1 MNDNFDLRYDLI
13 NNCEIVN
20 KHEIGKYSVN
30 YNGEHS
36 YSLIIGDGFR
46 TIDFKFEMRKRKG
59 ALHWDYG
66 AATMREYYENEEM
79 REIVCDHLFLII
91 GVNKIDLWEDRFP
104 VEFKI
109 SNSRVCYDPTD
120 PRDLEFDL
128 DIQMIENR
136 PDYCTRL
143 SFIVSGSE
151 DTYTLSYLGNW
162 YDKEKGKKK
171 RTDYYF

>member
-20 KHEIGKYSVN
+20 KHENGKYSVN

-79 REIVCDHLFLII
+79 REKVCDHLFLII

-104 VEFKI
+104 VELKI
-109 SNSRVCYDPTD
+109 SNSRV
-120 PRDLEFDL
+120 RGFAFDL
-128 DIQMIENR
+128 DIQKVKDNTDYIE
-136 PDYCTRL
+136 RL
-143 SFIVSGSE
+143 SFMVSDSEAE
-151 DTYTLSYLGNW
+151 DTYTFSYHGDL
-162 YDKEKGKKK
+162 YDKEKGKQK